1 MVSTIEDKMMLCC
14 CWRHALSY
22 LLAIRDPC
30 SHLLVRTDDNSRA
43 TESHKDTD
51 LHMQPKNFDHDNCQ
65 NIAKHL
71 VHFSALPVECRKYAD
86 VVAYTKS
93 HDSDTSHPTQWLG

>member
-1 MVSTIEDKMMLCC
+1 MIRQEREMTLPRRYTEQNEND
-14 CWRHALSY
+14 
-22 LLAIRDPC
+22 LLMEN
-30 SHLLVRTDDNSRA
+30 LY
-43 TESHKDTD
+43 ESHKDTD